1 MALSQLEPFELK
13 GEWWRSDGRAL
24 LDAFDADPGSPSV
37 AAVQSLALTQTQ
49 SDRRSGADAENACPG
64 HLRFDPDDGL
74 RLSLLGASNVVFG
87 DDGEDIV
94 IHGRTAHGRPCT
106 LLGCFVAENNITI
119 PAGFAE
125 FEIHAGQLIHGAF
138 VEDATELRFDRALI
152 TLPGLREFLA
162 SGARGPD
169 GAHALGLGTEG
180 SEEREARVEGA
191 TFTFWVGWRSA
202 RSTDVRT
209 ETREAQVAIALDS
222 PVDLEAWRKKWM
234 APMVRLVSF
243 SCREGVRPGT
253 FTATFDPE
261 DGEPDLDRPAR
272 RQEVEIVAPQKALVR
287 DPRLRPERMLLNYAA
302 LGAEPEAVLARW
314 FRLHCELGGAADFLF
329 GALAEPL
336 PLEPRLI
343 TMASVAEAYHRVFH
357 DRPVVDPGIHERSV
371 AQMADAIDDDG
382 LAAHYRRRLRF
393 ADQPSQNERILSV
406 LRRAGEAI
414 GPLGRKSGRLANAV
428 TDARNYFVHLPAEGE
443 SGPES
448 PRLYE
453 LNQLLTLAVLVNLLL
468 DLGLPPSQIE
478 IQVGQSYAREPFW
491 DRLRA
496 RDCAWPKS
504 APKADPLFRVQG

>member
-24 LDAFDADPGSPSV
+24 LDAFDADPGGPSV
-37 AAVQSLALTQTQ
+37 LGGQSLALAQTRR
-49 SDRRSGADAENACPG
+49 DRRSGADADNGCAG
-64 HLRFDPDDGL
+64 HLRFDPDSGL
-74 RLSLLGASNVVFG
+74 RLSLLGASNAVFG
-87 DDGEDIV
+87 DDGEDFV

-106 LLGCFVAENNITI
+106 LLGCFVANNSTTI
-119 PAGFAE
+119 PAGFAD

-138 VEDATELRFDRALI
+138 VEDASGLRFDRALI

-169 GAHALGLGTEG
+169 SAHTQGLGREG

-191 TFTFWVGWRSA
+191 TLTFWIGWLSA
-202 RSTDVRT
+202 RSTHTKT

-222 PVDLEAWRKKWM
+222 PLDLEAWRKDWL
-234 APMVRLVSF
+234 APLVRLISF
-243 SCREGVRPGT
+243 ACREGVRPET
-253 FTATFDPE
+253 FTATFDPG
-261 DGEPDLDRPAR
+261 DGEPDRPAR
-272 RQEVEIVAPQKALVR
+272 SQEVEIVAPQKALVH
-287 DPRLRPERMLLNYAA
+287 DPRLRPERMLLTYAA

-371 AQMADAIDDDG
+371 AQMAEAIDDDG

-393 ADQPSQNERILSV
+393 ADQPSQNERILAV

-428 TDARNYFVHLPAEGE
+428 TDARNYFVHLPAEEE
-443 SGPES
+443 SGQES

-468 DLGLPPSQIE
+468 DLGLPPPQIE

-496 RDCAWPKS
+496 RDCAWPKN
-504 APKADPLFRVQG
+504 APKASPLFGV